1 MLEVSQITRSYGNFK
16 AVDNVS
22 FSIGKGEIVGL
33 LGHNGAGKTTILKM
47 ISGYL
52 EPDNGSIHI
61 DGISLADEL
70 KQVQTGLGYLPENL
84 PVYAE
89 MTVAD
94 YLDYAADLKGLLD
107 KNKNDEIKRVIAA
120 TELSG
125 RLLAPIATLSR
136 GYRQRVGVAQAIL
149 GKPKLLILDEPTN
162 GLDPEQTQ
170 HMRDLIRGIASDA
183 TVILSTHIMQEV
195 DALCSRVLMLSAGSL
210 AVDARLEA
218 LRHSNHL
225 LLETSMP
232 EAAAQALKTIEA
244 IEDITLVET
253 IAGDNVSFSYR
264 IETQSP
270 EAQRNASAE
279 LAAKIIQSG
288 EKLYSLLPER
298 RDLETLFREVNEQR
312 YRQDSLQEGLSHAA

>member
-288 EKLYSLLPER
+288 EKLYRLLPER

>member
-288 EKLYSLLPER
+288 EKLYRLLPER

-312 YRQDSLQEGLSHAA
+312 YRQESLQEGLSHAA

>member
-162 GLDPEQTQ
+162 AS
-170 HMRDLIRGIASDA
+170 IRNRRSTCA
-183 TVILSTHIMQEV
+183 ILSA
-195 DALCSRVLMLSAGSL
+195 ALPVM
-210 AVDARLEA
+210 
-218 LRHSNHL
+218 
-225 LLETSMP
+225 
-232 EAAAQALKTIEA
+232 
-244 IEDITLVET
+244 
-253 IAGDNVSFSYR
+253 
-264 IETQSP
+264 
-270 EAQRNASAE
+270 
-279 LAAKIIQSG
+279 
-288 EKLYSLLPER
+288 R
-298 RDLETLFREVNEQR
+298 R
-312 YRQDSLQEGLSHAA
+312 

>member
-1 MLEVSQITRSYGNFK
+1 MLEVSQLTRSYGNFK

-288 EKLYSLLPER
+288 EKLYRLLPER

-312 YRQDSLQEGLSHAA
+312 YRQESLQEGLSHAA